1 MNYNFFLIFFAGFH
15 FVFFLTGLI
24 KYFYNR
30 INVLLFF
37 AATNLAIFLNK
48 IFTYI
53 DFPFTNYFTDSI
65 GNFIGIFFYIFLLYF
80 FRINKKSITYKIIVF
95 FIVYLI
101 ILNIVE
107 KLNFSTIYFNQFKN
121 LYVQIGNLSDFFV
134 IFSLIVYL
142 IKSKQNVNVYIF
154 YGIVLQFTV
163 SIIYAISSIYIHNID
178 RSKALLILSIINVIN
193 TFLFFISIF
202 REEFQIT
209 RQNQLKIMEHQNV
222 LLQKELEKQM
232 MIMKERERI
241 SQDMHDDIG
250 ATLSSLQINSVVAH
264 KMMEKEKVSE
274 VKEILKNIEKQ
285 SKKLSEN
292 MGDIVWSLKP
302 NQDAFM
308 TLSTRIKNFASEVL
322 GKTEINY
329 FIEIHQEIDREIID
343 FGVKKNIV
351 LITKEA
357 LNNAAKYS
365 KATNVFVNFVKN
377 ENEYVLEIKDN
388 GIGFN
393 ENERKGNGIGNM
405 KKRCEEIGG
414 FFQIFT
420 NNGTHIKIILPIIR
434 D

>member
-1 MNYNFFLIFFAGFH
+1 M
-15 FVFFLTGLI
+15 
-24 KYFYNR
+24 
-30 INVLLFF
+30 
-37 AATNLAIFLNK
+37 
-48 IFTYI
+48 
-53 DFPFTNYFTDSI
+53 
-65 GNFIGIFFYIFLLYF
+65 
-80 FRINKKSITYKIIVF
+80 
-95 FIVYLI
+95 
-101 ILNIVE
+101 
-107 KLNFSTIYFNQFKN
+107 
-121 LYVQIGNLSDFFV
+121 

-163 SIIYAISSIYIHNID
+163 SIIYDISSIYIHNID

-302 NQDAFM
+302 NQEAFM

-365 KATNVFVNFVKN
+365 NAKEVSVIFSKI